1 MLNPQY
7 YRQTLPALLASVSR
21 LLGLARYS
29 GPAGE
34 HIIVLWAPLKC
45 CVIVTSSFELYHGL
59 SVVLEYPVPSACH
72 HLNSKSL
79 VVEYLSGL
87 PSVPV
92 WCMHQSPNFA
102 YVIWKLLVLV
112 V

>member
-1 MLNPQY
+1 MFNPQY

-45 CVIVTSSFELYHGL
+45 CITFMSFLDSVTVCLWLWNIL
-59 SVVLEYPVPSACH
+59 SR
-72 HLNSKSL
+72 HLNSESL
-79 VVEYLSGL
+79 AVEYLTGL
-87 PSVPV
+87 PFVPV
-92 WCMHQSPNFA
+92 WCMHQSPSFT
-102 YVIWKLLVLV
+102 YVIWKLLVV
-112 V
+112 VA